1 MELMGIVGVAGIT
14 VICYLVAEAVKQ
26 TPLANKW
33 LPSICGLCG
42 AVLGIVGMYIM
53 PDFPAADIITAL
65 AVGIVSGLAATGG
78 YEAISQLAGK
88 KDE

>member
-42 AVLGIVGMYIM
+42 ALLGIVGLFFM
-53 PDFPAADIITAL
+53 PGFPAEDIITAL

-78 YEAISQLAGK
+78 YEAVRQLSG